1 MGSLKDSTA
10 TSGVRA
16 RLQEGQGVGRR
27 GETAPLGE
35 NRVTLSQ
42 EVC

>member
-10 TSGVRA
+10 TRGVRA
-16 RLQEGQGVGRR
+16 RLQEGQGVGHG

-35 NRVTLSQ
+35 NRITLSQ
-42 EVC
+42 EIC